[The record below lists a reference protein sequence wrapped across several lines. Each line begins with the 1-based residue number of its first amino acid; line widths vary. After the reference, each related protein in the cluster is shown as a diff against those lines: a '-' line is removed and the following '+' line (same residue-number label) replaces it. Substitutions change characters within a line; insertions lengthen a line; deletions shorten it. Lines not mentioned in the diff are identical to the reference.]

1 MSIHGDTYIFE
12 GTDTQ
17 LDILKQIL
25 DIKIQGRLD
34 IEAIKNELKL
44 QYERDLEAA
53 KLEEKKHFKIS
64 LETLPPINPLIQNLI
79 IKNKKDLDIIVFG
92 NKPDPKQSMSFFIS

>member
-25 DIKIQGRLD
+25 DIENQGRLD
-34 IEAIKNELKL
+34 IQAIKNELKL
-44 QYERDLEAA
+44 QYERDL
-53 KLEEKKHFKIS
+53 
-64 LETLPPINPLIQNLI
+64 
-79 IKNKKDLDIIVFG
+79 
-92 NKPDPKQSMSFFIS
+92 